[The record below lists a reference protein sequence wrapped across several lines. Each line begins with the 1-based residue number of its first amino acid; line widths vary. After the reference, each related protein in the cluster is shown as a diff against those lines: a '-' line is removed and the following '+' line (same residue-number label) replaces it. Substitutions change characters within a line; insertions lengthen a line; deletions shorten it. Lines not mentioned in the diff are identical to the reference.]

1 MHWKFDENFPP
12 APGDAWS
19 AWRPPFGRKRMGESA
34 VRRATWQWHPLDP
47 LLVSVPGARH
57 MLPPVCFT
65 EIAQALHR
73 KMLLQYRALLL
84 LVLCILVGSGVAGY
98 ATGDGFFLKASL
110 AVAVLLVFVLLQY
123 FCVLVLLERVREYSR
138 LFSWCYLQPQ
148 APVVWM
154 AALMVLAGSAQYLAQ
169 SRIGDLS
176 RVIETYGLVFNRV
189 PQDPW
194 RYLTGPFLH
203 AGLAHWIANFSLL
216 MVGSG
221 FAFAFGKNAV
231 LWSVFAAGVF
241 LPGIA
246 LTFLPH
252 WIGLDAFLGVSGG
265 VFALLGWVVGI
276 TLRNRQVFPAGLWWV
291 MGYFSLATVLVA
303 SLLDAHA
310 SWFAHLF
317 GFFIGLLLGM
327 AEIGMKFELGISRKV
342 VRSSDEA

>member
-47 LLVSVPGARH
+47 LLVSV
-57 MLPPVCFT
+57 
-65 EIAQALHR
+65 
-73 KMLLQYRALLL
+73 
-84 LVLCILVGSGVAGY
+84 
-98 ATGDGFFLKASL
+98 
-110 AVAVLLVFVLLQY
+110 
-123 FCVLVLLERVREYSR
+123 
-138 LFSWCYLQPQ
+138 
-148 APVVWM
+148 
-154 AALMVLAGSAQYLAQ
+154 
-169 SRIGDLS
+169 
-176 RVIETYGLVFNRV
+176 
-189 PQDPW
+189 
-194 RYLTGPFLH
+194 TGPFLH

-265 VFALLGWVVGI
+265 VFALLGMV
-276 TLRNRQVFPAGLWWV
+276 
-291 MGYFSLATVLVA
+291 
-303 SLLDAHA
+303 
-310 SWFAHLF
+310 
-317 GFFIGLLLGM
+317 
-327 AEIGMKFELGISRKV
+327 
-342 VRSSDEA
+342 